1 MEDKTKQNNSEN
13 IHINLKNNNSSKIN
27 NTIKINNENNKGY
40 NKVIKAL
47 LDNDNEN
54 DNNDIN
60 IKKERFKENFY
71 KYNFEK
77 SQNVDSLNNLLLI
90 KNSIGQENIEPMNKF
105 QNRIKNNGGNKIF
118 KIKVDNNLI
127 ESKEEEKENE
137 SPENIEIKNKDYK
150 LVNENNKKETKG
162 ELDLT

>member
-1 MEDKTKQNNSEN
+1 MNDNKKQNIPEN
-13 IHINLKNNNSSKIN
+13 IHNIIKNNNSSKIN

-47 LDNDNEN
+47 FDNDNEN

-105 QNRIKNNGGNKIF
+105 QNRIKNNRGNKLF
-118 KIKVDNNLI
+118 QIKFDNNLI

-137 SPENIEIKNKDYK
+137 QPENIDIKSKDYK
-150 LVNENNKKETKG
+150 
-162 ELDLT
+162 